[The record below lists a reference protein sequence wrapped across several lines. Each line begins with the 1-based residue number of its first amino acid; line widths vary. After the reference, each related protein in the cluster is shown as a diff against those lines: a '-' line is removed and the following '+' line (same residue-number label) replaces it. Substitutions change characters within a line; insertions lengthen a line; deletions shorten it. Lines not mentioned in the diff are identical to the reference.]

1 MLTLISGVLGLWP
14 GNALLRECEAVW
26 NQPPVATDNSDSQPL
41 SETAQLPGLQTIR
54 PRHQTRTTSSNS
66 AGHRKH
72 EVAQKIDGP
81 YFKFPEHEK
90 GVGFQDKC

>member
-1 MLTLISGVLGLWP
+1 MTTGL
-14 GNALLRECEAVW
+14 
-26 NQPPVATDNSDSQPL
+26 VADFARTEVCLCIIQ
-41 SETAQLPGLQTIR
+41 
-54 PRHQTRTTSSNS
+54 QTRTTSSNN